1 MLREEVEE
9 AIRSLK
15 AGRSPGGDN
24 IPFELLKNGSEATV
38 TVPTA
43 ICQKIW
49 ETKEWPKRWTQSLVI
64 PLPKKS
70 ILKQC
75 HNYRTISL
83 ISHPSTILP
92 RVILS
97 QLKTKPEELLAEEQ
111 AGRRPDRSSVE
122 QILNSQMI
130 IEKHLQHQRDLF
142 HNFIDFK
149 EVFDRAWHAGLWQ
162 ALRCF
167 NTKERL
173 IEAI

>member
-15 AGRSPGGDN
+15 AGKSPRVDN
-24 IPFELLKNGSEATV
+24 TFSELLQSEGEAAT
-38 TVPTA
+38 TVLTA
-43 ICQKIW
+43 ICQKTL
-49 ETKEWPKRWTQSLVI
+49 ETKAWPKELTQSLFI
-64 PLPKKS
+64 CLPKKGN
-70 ILKQC
+70 LKQC
-75 HNYRTISL
+75 QDYRTISL

-122 QILNSQMI
+122 QIFNSRVI

-142 HNFIDFK
+142 HNFIGLK
-149 EVFDRAWHAGLWQ
+149 KAFDRVWYAGM
-162 ALRCF
+162 C
-167 NTKERL
+167 KSS
-173 IEAI
+173 EATA